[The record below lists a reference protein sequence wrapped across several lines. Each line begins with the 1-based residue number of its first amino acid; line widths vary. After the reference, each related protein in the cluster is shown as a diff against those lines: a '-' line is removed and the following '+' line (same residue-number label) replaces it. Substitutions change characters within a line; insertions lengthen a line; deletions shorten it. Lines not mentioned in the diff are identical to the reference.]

1 LGAASFVF
9 FDLEHSINS
18 SILSLVV
25 VGMAAAG
32 AYTYA
37 MKDSYLIIFLV
48 TTMAPLVY
56 MILMSLAEHQVEFVA
71 LAVMY
76 GIGMY
81 QSAKGNQQLA
91 DKSLLEQKNAEQVA
105 AEAL

>member
-1 LGAASFVF
+1 
-9 FDLEHSINS
+9 
-18 SILSLVV
+18 
-25 VGMAAAG
+25 
-32 AYTYA
+32 
-37 MKDSYLIIFLV
+37 
-48 TTMAPLVY
+48 
-56 MILMSLAEHQVEFVA
+56 
-71 LAVMY
+71 MY